1 MPPSPTPGAT
11 SRAVGR
17 TINAQR
23 ARAGLSL
30 RDFSARL
37 SFYGLALSASTLGRI
52 ERGEVAPTVDLLTVA
67 AFIFGVAPATLLL
80 PPVAH
85 ENSDAELA
93 GTGVTDALSVWE
105 WITAAMPLPDPEHP
119 DPDVR
124 GWRYQARPPWAL

>member
-11 SRAVGR
+11 SRAVGLGIGLHR
-17 TINAQR
+17 R
-23 ARAGLSL
+23 RLGLSL

-37 SFYGLALSASTLGRI
+37 TTYGLELSASTLGRV

-67 AFIFGVAPATLLL
+67 AVIFDVAPATLLL

-85 ENSDAELA
+85 EASDAELA

-105 WITAAMPLPDPEHP
+105 WITAAMPLPDPGNPE
-119 DPDVR
+119 PDVR